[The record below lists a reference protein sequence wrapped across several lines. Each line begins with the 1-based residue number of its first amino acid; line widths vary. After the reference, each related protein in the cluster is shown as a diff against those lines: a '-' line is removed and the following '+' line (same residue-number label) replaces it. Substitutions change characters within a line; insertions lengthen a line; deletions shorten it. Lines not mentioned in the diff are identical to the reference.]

1 VVCDRWVT
9 DSLVDLRLRYGSHR
23 GAVLAL
29 RAAVP
34 RPDLGLLLSLDAETA
49 ARRKPGDQ
57 DPAVLRRA
65 VGLYEEEARR
75 GALARVDARA
85 SSSEVA
91 AEVVEQVRRLL

>member
-23 GAVLAL
+23 AAALAL
-29 RAAVP
+29 SAAVP

-49 ARRKPGDQ
+49 ARRHPGDQ

-75 GALARVDARA
+75 RALV
-85 SSSEVA
+85 
-91 AEVVEQVRRLL
+91 